1 MQRLVTIER
10 HFMEQERQYPQAT
23 GEFTGILADIALAA
37 KVVSREVNKA
47 GLIEILGFTGYSN
60 VYGEQVKKL
69 DEYANQVFTQ
79 VLSNSGYI
87 CVVAS
92 EELTDPV
99 IVPPGDKPG
108 RYAVNIDPL
117 DGSSN
122 IEANVSIGTI
132 FGIHRKITQGSY
144 GSPEDCMQ
152 IGRKLAAAGYIVY
165 GSSTIMVYCTGNGVH
180 AFTLDPSVG
189 EFLLSGE
196 NVKIPPKGRIY
207 SINDGNYNF
216 WTEGTRK
223 YIDYLREKDPETDRP
238 YTSRY
243 IGSMVADLHRSLL
256 YGGIFLYPLDNKN
269 PHKPQGKLRLLYE
282 AQPFAM
288 IVEQAGG
295 LATDGETDILD
306 IVPVDLH
313 QRVPLIIGS
322 KLDVEMYMSFIEK
335 YDN

>member
-10 HFMEQERQYPQAT
+10 HFMEQERKYPKAT

-79 VLSNSGYI
+79 VLSNSGHI
-87 CVVAS
+87 CVIAS
-92 EELTDPV
+92 EELTHP
-99 IVPPGDKPG
+99 IMVPPDKSG

-132 FGIHRKITQGSY
+132 FGIHRKTTQSPY
-144 GSPEDCMQ
+144 GSIEDCMQ
-152 IGRKLAAAGYIVY
+152 IGRKLSAAGYIVY
-165 GSSTIMVYCTGNGVH
+165 GSSTIMVYCIGSGVH

-196 NVKIPPKGRIY
+196 NVKIPQKGRIY

-295 LATDGETDILD
+295 LATDGKTDILD

-313 QRVPLIIGS
+313 QRVPVIIGS